1 MDISLN
7 YISQGSG
14 DDLILLHGN
23 GENCCYFANQLEFFG
38 KSRCVWAIDSRG
50 HGDSPRGTAPFTLS
64 QFADDLLRFMD
75 EHGIEKADILGFSDG
90 GNIAMLFALRY
101 PERVSRLV
109 LNGANLDTRGVK
121 LWVQLP
127 VEFGYKMAK
136 KAAEKDEK
144 ALKNAEIL
152 SLMINQPNISPAELA
167 KLTMPVLVIAGTN
180 DMIKQSHTELIYK
193 SLPNAQLK
201 LIKGDHFIAAKK
213 PNEFNAA
220 VKAFLE
226 EESI

>member
-1 MDISLN
+1 MNISLN
-7 YISQGSG
+7 FISQGKG
-14 DDLILLHGN
+14 ADLILLHGN
-23 GENCCYFANQLEFFG
+23 GENCRYFSNQLEFFG
-38 KSRCVWAIDSRG
+38 KSRRVWAIDTRG
-50 HGDSPRGTAPFTLS
+50 HGDSMRGTAPFTLS
-64 QFADDLLRFMD
+64 QFADDLYRFMD
-75 EHGIEKADILGFSDG
+75 EHGIQKADILGFSDG

-101 PERVSRLV
+101 PERVNRLI
-109 LNGANLDTRGVK
+109 LNGANLDTKGVR

-127 VEFGYKMAK
+127 VEFGYKIAK
-136 KAAEKDEK
+136 KAAKKDQK

-180 DMIKQSHTELIYK
+180 DMIKRSHTELIYK